1 MKFRELHLK
10 VEKEEQLK
18 IQCSKD
24 CSPRPQQG
32 QYRGQSL
39 VTLPDLIAMT
49 VLYLNPQRRRIIQ
62 EKPRLN

>member
-1 MKFRELHLK
+1 MKFKKLHLK
-10 VEKEEQLK
+10 EEKEDQLK

-32 QYRGQSL
+32 QYLGQSF

-49 VLYLNPQRRRIIQ
+49 VLYLNPQVIIIQ
-62 EKPRLN
+62 EYNNYI